1 LDIFLDYVGGLLN
14 CLMIDELGEERIF
27 PWLLLGYFVVLLNSL
42 MMFAIALESEV
53 PYGVSNTS
61 ITRDSCS
68 F

>member
-1 LDIFLDYVGGLLN
+1 LEIFLDYVGGLLS
-14 CLMIDELGEERIF
+14 CLMIDALGEDSIF
-27 PWLLLGYFVVLLNSL
+27 PLLLGYFVVLLNSL